1 MMKDAEAHADED
13 RRKREEVEARNQA
26 DNVVYQSEKSM
37 KEHGDKLDESDRQ
50 HVESALAAAKEA
62 LNGQDIDRIKQTSE
76 ELLTASQKF
85 AEVLYKQA
93 QQDQA
98 GAPGASDP
106 ASEANDDV
114 VDAEV
119 VDDGEERSA

>member
-1 MMKDAEAHADED
+1 M
-13 RRKREEVEARNQA
+13 
-26 DNVVYQSEKSM
+26 
-37 KEHGDKLDESDRQ
+37 
-50 HVESALAAAKEA
+50 
-62 LNGQDIDRIKQTSE
+62 
-76 ELLTASQKF
+76 TASQKI
-85 AEVLYKQA
+85 AEVIYKQA

-106 ASEANDDV
+106 ASEGNDDV